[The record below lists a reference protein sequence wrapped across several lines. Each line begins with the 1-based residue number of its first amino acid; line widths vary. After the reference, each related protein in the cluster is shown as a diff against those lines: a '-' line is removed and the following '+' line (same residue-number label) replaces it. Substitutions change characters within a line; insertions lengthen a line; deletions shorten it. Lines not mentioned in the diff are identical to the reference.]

1 MKAGQGR
8 RQGPRP
14 DGLSIWRIYGWTEVP
29 GKRRVTAPL
38 PAFRTALLSFCHK
51 GRGAFK
57 AAQFRFFPKPYLIW
71 SGNRNIAFEEWDL
84 WTHSGSRLS
93 SSLGRPSKSARRV
106 GGVSRNRGTS
116 LYNLTTCR
124 GDFQRPRTTRRS
136 KSGRKLYAKRKKRG
150 QFQDI
155 HSWKRAHGQDT
166 AAVRQKHNRPP
177 FQPHC

>member
-8 RQGPRP
+8 RRGPQDPTGFRFGASTAGRKYQGSAEYR
-14 DGLSIWRIYGWTEVP
+14 S
-29 GKRRVTAPL
+29 PL
-38 PAFRTALLSFCHK
+38 CVSNCSPVICHK

-106 GGVSRNRGTS
+106 GGVSQNRGTS

-136 KSGRKLYAKRKKRG
+136 KSGKKLYTKRKKRG

-155 HSWKRAHGQDT
+155 HR
-166 AAVRQKHNRPP
+166 
-177 FQPHC
+177 

>member
-1 MKAGQGR
+1 MNRGDRSTQLKVKELGEMKAGQGR
-8 RQGPRP
+8 RRGPQDPTGFRF
-14 DGLSIWRIYGWTEVP
+14 GASTAGRKP
-29 GKRRVTAPL
+29 GKRRVTTPI
-38 PAFRTALLSFCHK
+38 PAFRTAPLSVCHK
-51 GRGAFK
+51 GSAAFK

-106 GGVSRNRGTS
+106 GGVSQNRGTS

-136 KSGRKLYAKRKKRG
+136 KSGRKLYATRKKRG

-155 HSWKRAHGQDT
+155 HR
-166 AAVRQKHNRPP
+166 
-177 FQPHC
+177 